1 MYYSFTGKIVDVLNE
16 QIAIDVNGI
25 AFELFVS
32 RPYEWTKG
40 NQAIVYVH
48 EVYNENDHYLVGFS
62 SKIEKD
68 AFLSLIQVKG
78 IGPKTAIS
86 ALAKTTP
93 DELFKAISAS
103 NTAYLKKL
111 PGIGPKAASQIILDL
126 KGKLTSSS
134 ASSSKVDSSKY
145 EDVRAALRT
154 MGFKVKEID
163 DALASINEE
172 NATDEEILRMAL
184 RKIKGLSS
192 K

>member
-40 NQAIVYVH
+40 NQAMVYVH

>member
-1 MYYSFTGKIVDVLNE
+1 MYYSFTGKIVDISAD
-16 QIAIDVNGI
+16 QIAIDINGI

-32 RPYEWTKG
+32 RPNDWTKG
-40 NQAIVYVH
+40 ENAIVYVH

-62 SKIEKD
+62 SKLEKE
-68 AFLSLIQVKG
+68 AFRSLIQVKG

-86 ALAKTTP
+86 ALGHATP

-126 KGKLTSSS
+126 KGKLATSSP
-134 ASSSKVDSSKY
+134 KEENSSKY
-145 EDVRAALRT
+145 EDVRAALKGW
-154 MGFKVKEID
+154 GFKAKEVD
-163 DALASINEE
+163 SALASINEE
-172 NATDEEILRMAL
+172 SLSEEEMIRLAL
-184 RKIKGLSS
+184 RKLKGIS